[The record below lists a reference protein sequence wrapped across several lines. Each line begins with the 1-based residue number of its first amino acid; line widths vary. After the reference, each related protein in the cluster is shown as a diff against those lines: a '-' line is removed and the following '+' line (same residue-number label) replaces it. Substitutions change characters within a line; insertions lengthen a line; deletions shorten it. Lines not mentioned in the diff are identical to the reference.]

1 MMLQRGLRT
10 LAAGVMVVGVYLVSA
25 QPQKKKESAMQPYHV
40 GTFLQ
45 PVRKFY
51 TIADGLPSNNVR
63 ALALDAQGRVY
74 AATDKGVAVFDGK
87 QWETESQEKVNLFFT
102 DRSRTL
108 WAATEMGVL
117 RRSEGNWQRE
127 ENAPGGIVAM
137 SEDDKGRLFAVTAQ
151 RLYVRHKNGWAE
163 IRNTQGTPRGIC
175 AYGDGEL
182 LVTTDMSLQGL
193 WGKRP
198 TWLSI
203 QPSADGL
210 LSADTRAIVRLRS
223 DANHFLITTDK
234 GINLYDGNKGWHRIT
249 GAEGLPIL
257 DVTHA
262 AISPPTPPLDEG
274 RKGGVSWWFGTPVG
288 VCYYRDG
295 EWKYFAGQRWLPD
308 DKVQALAAADDG
320 SAWVATAK
328 GISHIYWRPITLL
341 EKAQI
346 FHEAIEKRHK
356 YFGYVTTCGLR
367 QPGDLSQPFR
377 HVSDNDGLWTA
388 MYIAAECF
396 RYAVTKDPAAKEAAK
411 QSMDALLRL
420 ESITGISGFPARAIR
435 HKDEPGFGQ
444 DTSGEW
450 HRTPDGEWEWKGETS
465 SDEIDGHFFAFG
477 VYYDLMDD
485 EAEKAKVRATC
496 QRIMDHI
503 MKNGYYLVD
512 VDGKPTTWGVWA
524 PEQLN
529 DNPRWWQERGLNSLE
544 LLSYL
549 KVTHHLT
556 GDEKY
561 HHAYVELIQK
571 HGYALNTINQKIT
584 FPGEVNHSDDELAF
598 LAYYSLMRRETDPH
612 LRAIYTQS
620 ITRSWRIEQPE
631 RCPLWNF
638 IYGALT
644 GKPCDIEGAVRT
656 LKEIPL
662 DLVMWSVRN
671 SHRADLQWD
680 EVAGRFGERQVRDP
694 LPFDERPMMKWNGNP
709 YRVDGGS
716 TGTAEEDP
724 TMFLLPYWLGRYHG
738 LIE

>member
-1 MMLQRGLRT
+1 
-10 LAAGVMVVGVYLVSA
+10 
-25 QPQKKKESAMQPYHV
+25 MQPYHV

-63 ALALDAQGRVY
+63 SLALDGQGRVY
-74 AATDKGVAVFDGK
+74 AATDKGLAVLDGQ
-87 QWETESQEKVNLFFT
+87 QWQVESQEKVTLLFT
-102 DRSRTL
+102 DHSRNV
-108 WAATEMGVL
+108 WAATEGGVL
-117 RRSEGNWQRE
+117 RQNGKNWQRE

-137 SEDDKGRLFAVTAQ
+137 SEDDKGRLFAVTANH
-151 RLYVRHKNGWAE
+151 LYVRDKNGWTE

-182 LVTTDMSLQGL
+182 LVTTDVSLMGL

-198 TWLSI
+198 TWMSI
-203 QPSADGL
+203 PPTVDGL

-223 DANHFLITTDK
+223 DGNHFLIATDK
-234 GINLYDGNKGWHRIT
+234 GVNVYDGNKGWHRIN
-249 GAEGLPIL
+249 GADGLPIL

-262 AISPPTPPLDEG
+262 AVTPPTPPLDKG
-274 RKGGVSWWFGTPVG
+274 RTGGVSWWLGTPVG
-288 VCYYRDG
+288 VCYHRDG
-295 EWKYFAGQRWLPD
+295 EWKYFASLRWLPD
-308 DKVQALAAADDG
+308 DKVQAIATADDG
-320 SAWVATAK
+320 SAWVGTPK
-328 GISHIYWRPITLL
+328 GISHIHFRPITLL
-341 EKAQI
+341 EKAQV

-356 YFGYVTTCGLR
+356 YFGYVANCGLR

-377 HVSDNDGLWTA
+377 HVTDNDGLWTA
-388 MYIAAECF
+388 MYVAAECF
-396 RYAVTKDPAAKEAAK
+396 RYAATKDPAAKEAAK
-411 QSMDALLRL
+411 KSMDALLRL

-444 DTSGEW
+444 DPSGEW
-450 HRTPDGEWEWKGETS
+450 HKTPDGEWEWKGETS

-477 VYYDLMDD
+477 VYFDLIDD
-485 EAEKAKVRATC
+485 EAERAKVRATC
-496 QRIMDHI
+496 QRVMDHI
-503 MKNGYYLVD
+503 MEHGYYLVD

-524 PEQLN
+524 PEKLN
-529 DNPRWWQERGLNSLE
+529 DDPRWWQEHGLNSLE

-561 HHAYVELIQK
+561 HRAYVELIQK

-584 FPGEVNHSDDELAF
+584 VPGEVNHSDDELAF
-598 LAYYSLMRRETDPH
+598 LAYYSLMRHETDPH

-631 RCPLWNF
+631 RSPLWNF
-638 IYGALT
+638 IYGGLT
-644 GKPCDIEGAVRT
+644 GKPCDVEGAVRT

-662 DLVMWSVRN
+662 DLVIWGVRN
-671 SHRADLQWD
+671 SHRADLKWD
-680 EVAGRFGERQVRDP
+680 ENSGRFGERQVIDP

-709 YRVDGGS
+709 YRVDSVGN
-716 TGTAEEDP
+716 GTAEEDP
-724 TMFLLPYWLGRYHG
+724 TMYLLPYWMGRYHG